1 MRAVRSCSAIL
12 KTWFCELDPRPLH
25 DYHQRGIGKKE
36 RIVHVTAERERRNSS
51 YIFQKLNYLT
61 GFFFLKPLLENQQN
75 S

>member
-36 RIVHVTAERERRNSS
+36 RIVHVTAERER
-51 YIFQKLNYLT
+51 KKK
-61 GFFFLKPLLENQQN
+61 FFLYISKAELLNWFLFLKAFA
-75 S
+75 